1 MSTRRPC
8 RIAVV
13 PGDGIGPEVI
23 AEAVRVLRHVAGR
36 FELTLSFEEGL
47 AGGAAIDAKGHPIPD
62 ETVEL
67 CRRSDAILLGA
78 CGGPKW
84 DRGPAHLRPEQALF
98 TLRKTFQLY
107 ANLRPAKVSP
117 PLLGASPLR
126 REVVEGTDF
135 LIVRELCGGLYYG
148 AQSRAGEGDQA
159 AATDTLPYSAPE
171 IRRVVRKACEIARL
185 RPRHTV
191 TSVDKANVLETSRL
205 WREVATETA
214 REFPDITF
222 GHMLVDNAALQLVRD
237 PRQFDVIVTENTFG
251 DILSDESGVLTG
263 SIGFLPSASLG
274 EHQALYEPVH
284 GSAPDIAGRGRANP
298 IAAILSAAMML
309 RYSFRMETEAKA
321 IEDAV
326 ERVIKR
332 GVRTPEI
339 PGRERPVS
347 TSRMGDLVAEEV
359 KKLLRPPKPARAGKP
374 ASRKASAKKRS

>member
-1 MSTRRPC
+1 MSGPQAC
-8 RIAVV
+8 RVAVV
-13 PGDGIGPEVI
+13 PGDGIGREVI
-23 AEAVRVLRHVAGR
+23 AEAVRVLTEAGR
-36 FELTLSFEEGL
+36 RFEIPLSFEEGL
-47 AGGAAIDAKGHPIPD
+47 AGGAAIDAKGHPIPP

-107 ANLRPAKVSP
+107 ANLRPATVSS

-148 AQSRAGEGDQA
+148 TQSRTGEGEQA
-159 AATDTLPYSAPE
+159 AAMDTLPYSAPE

-185 RPRHTV
+185 RPRRKV

-214 REFPDITF
+214 REFPDLVF
-222 GHMLVDNAALQLVRD
+222 EHMLVDNAALQLVRD

-251 DILSDESGVLTG
+251 DILSDEAAGVIG
-263 SIGFLPSASLG
+263 SLGLMPSASLG
-274 EHQALYEPVH
+274 ERAPGLFEPVH
-284 GSAPDIAGRGRANP
+284 GTAPDIAGKGIANP
-298 IAAILSAAMML
+298 LAAILTGALLLRYGAGHEASAA
-309 RYSFRMETEAKA
+309 A
-321 IEDAV
+321 IEGAVTRALADGCRTGDMAGATPALGTRAMTDAV
-326 ERVIKR
+326 
-332 GVRTPEI
+332 
-339 PGRERPVS
+339 
-347 TSRMGDLVAEEV
+347 LA
-359 KKLLRPPKPARAGKP
+359 KLA
-374 ASRKASAKKRS
+374 